1 MEAFEERLHAELQQL
16 AAEGNLRHL
25 DDLVLQGKYIV
36 YKGKKY
42 LNLSSNDYLGLTAG
56 GACEEASWQEGFYL
70 NNLQNHDWV
79 RGECLMSNPSSRL
92 ITGNSIHY
100 ARLESALAEFF
111 GGGVAAL
118 TLSSGFMANA
128 GVLPALT
135 RRGELVLADKL
146 SHASL
151 IDGLRLGPAEWK
163 RFRHN
168 DMEHLETLLQ
178 KAQTEGYGTVWVAT
192 ESIFSM
198 DGDIAPMADLVALKN
213 KYGFKLYL
221 DEAHAFGVAGPG
233 GRGIAAQAGVE
244 EHCDVRIATF
254 GKALASAGAFVL
266 CKPLVREYLIN
277 KMRTLIF
284 STALP
289 PVTLMWSAYML
300 QKLPSLHGARKHLRA
315 MTALLAEE
323 LGVRAASH
331 IIPLPAGS
339 NERALDMARQGREQG
354 YWLTAIRSPTVPK
367 GAARIRLSLTAALT
381 EEDVLEFAR
390 ACKRI
395 G

>member
-1 MEAFEERLHAELQQL
+1 MDAFDERLTAELKRL
-16 AAEGNLRHL
+16 ADEGNLRRL
-25 DDLVLQGKYIV
+25 NDLVLQGKYII
-36 YKGKKY
+36 YKGRKY
-42 LNLSSNDYLGLTAG
+42 LNFSSNDYLGLTSRTPEG
-56 GACEEASWQEGFYL
+56 HSWQEGFYL
-70 NNLQNHDWV
+70 NNLLTHDWEN
-79 RGECLMSNPSSRL
+79 GECLMSNPSSRL
-92 ITGNSIHY
+92 MTGNSIHY
-100 ARLESALAEFF
+100 ARLESALSEFF
-111 GGGVAAL
+111 GGDVSAL
-118 TLSSGFMANA
+118 VLSSGFMANA

-135 RRGELVLADKL
+135 DKGDLILADKL
-146 SHASL
+146 AHASI
-151 IDGLRLGPAEWK
+151 IDGLRLGSAEWR

-178 KAQTEGYGTVWVAT
+178 KARGYRTVWVAT

-198 DGDIAPMADLVALKN
+198 DGDLAPLDDLVRLKE

-233 GRGIAAQAGVE
+233 GRGVAAACDAA

-266 CKPLVREYLIN
+266 CGALTREYLVN

-289 PVTLMWSAYML
+289 PVTLMWSAYL
-300 QKLPSLHGARKHLRA
+300 LRKLPSMHSLRKHLRA
-315 MTALLAEE
+315 ITALLARE
-323 LGVRAASH
+323 LGVRAQSH

-339 NERALDMARQGREQG
+339 NERALAMAELGRQKG
-354 YWLTAIRSPTVPK
+354 YWLTPIRHPTVPQ
-367 GAARIRLSLTAALT
+367 GTARIRLSLTAALS
-381 EEDVLEFAR
+381 EEDILNFAA
-390 ACKRI
+390 ACKSI

>member
-1 MEAFEERLHAELQQL
+1 MDAFEERLDAELKQL
-16 AAEGNLRHL
+16 AADGNLRHL

-36 YKGKKY
+36 CKGKKY
-42 LNLSSNDYLGLTAG
+42 LNFSSNDYLGLTAG
-56 GACEEASWQEGFYL
+56 RRTEDASWQEGFYL

-79 RGECLMSNPSSRL
+79 HGECLMSNPSSRL
-92 ITGNSIHY
+92 MTGNSIHY

-118 TLSSGFMANA
+118 VLSSGFMANA
-128 GVLPALT
+128 GVLPALA
-135 RRGELVLADKL
+135 GKGDLILADKL

-151 IDGLRLGPAEWK
+151 IDGLRLGQAEWK

-168 DMEHLETLLQ
+168 DMEHLESLLQ
-178 KAQTEGYGTVWVAT
+178 QACSGGYGTVWVAT

-198 DGDIAPMADLVALKN
+198 DGDIAPMAELVALKE

-233 GRGIAAQAGVE
+233 GRGIAAAADAAA
-244 EHCDVRIATF
+244 HCDVRVATF

-266 CKPLVREYLIN
+266 CSPLVREYLIN
-277 KMRTLIF
+277 RMRTLIF

-300 QKLPSLHGARKHLRA
+300 RKLPSLHGPRKHLRA
-315 MTALLAEE
+315 MTALLAGE
-323 LGVRAASH
+323 LGIEATSH

-339 NERALDMARQGREQG
+339 NERALDMARQGRELG
-354 YWLTAIRSPTVPK
+354 YWLTAIRTPTVPR
-367 GAARIRLSLTAALT
+367 GTARIRLSLTAALT
-381 EEDVLEFAR
+381 EEDILQFAQ